1 VVAGSGLGADVVDI
15 DALIG
20 ALTLDEKAALT
31 AGDDMFA
38 TVAIERV
45 GIPKVGVTDGPNG
58 ARGQSLP
65 GVGGPTS
72 TCIPCGS
79 AIGATWDPALA
90 EHLGALVGRE
100 ALDRGCRGLL
110 APTVNLHRH
119 PLAGRNFECYSED
132 PLLSGRLAAGY
143 VRGVQSAGVFATVK
157 HFVGND
163 AEFERGS
170 ISSVIDE
177 RSLRELYLL
186 PFEIAVRE
194 GGALALMTSYNRL
207 NGRWL
212 TEQPELLVDLVRGE
226 WGFEGLIMT
235 DWFAV
240 VDTEL
245 SLGAGLDLEMPGP
258 GRALGATVVAAV
270 TEGRVKERDLDGA
283 VRRLLG
289 AFDRIGALGAAE
301 PDVAP
306 APPGPQDLELLRQAS
321 AEATVLLS
329 NDGTLPLDPSTPRTI
344 AIVGQHAVT
353 PCVMGGGS
361 AGVVTPRLTTPLE
374 SVSAVFG
381 DGSQVVYERGCEADL
396 SATLIGERVLVAPD
410 GFDADFHV
418 GPECAGE
425 VVKREKLDSLRLV
438 VFGSTRDESLGEEWS
453 VRVRGSVIPDEDGR
467 FEVALAQRGRA
478 RVFFDGEIV
487 LDGFETPMPAGG
499 SDFFGLASKDL
510 VADVTVRRGVP
521 VEVIVEYAT
530 GDASLAGFRV
540 GFRTVDRDAVL
551 ERAVAAAAEA
561 DVAIVVVGNSAEWE
575 TEGRDRPAFEL
586 PGRQPELIR
595 RVAAVNERTVVV
607 VNAGAPV
614 DLSWSGDVA
623 AVLQCWFGGQEMAA
637 GLAGVLSGEL
647 EPGGRLPTSIPRCL
661 QHSPSHDNFPGENGE
676 LRYGEGLF
684 MGYRGYQNRGI
695 LPRFP
700 FGHGMSYT
708 TFAFGEPTPS
718 ARAIASGDSVT
729 ISVPVTNT
737 GPRRGS
743 EVIQCYVA
751 QSSPRLV
758 RPPQELKA
766 FAKVRLEPGES
777 SVVQLEL
784 NPRAF
789 AYWDPGQSDWEEVR
803 GRQFDMFGDMSG
815 RQERRPAGWQVDD
828 GDYEVRIGRS
838 SADIV
843 ASCSVRITG
852 TAATSPSSHHGRER
866 AVGGPDFAT
875 VVP

>member
-1 VVAGSGLGADVVDI
+1 VVDL
-15 DALIG
+15 DALID
-20 ALTLDEKAALT
+20 ALTLDEKASLT
-31 AGDDMFA
+31 AGDDMFT
-38 TVAIERV
+38 TVAVDRM
-45 GIPKVGVTDGPNG
+45 GIPKVSVTDGPNG
-58 ARGQSLP
+58 ARGLTLP
-65 GVGGPTS
+65 GMGGPTS
-72 TCIPCGS
+72 TCILCGS

-90 EHLGALVGRE
+90 AQLGALVGRE

-157 HFVGND
+157 HFVGNE

-177 RSLRELYLL
+177 RTLRELYLL
-186 PFEIAVRE
+186 PFEIAVRR
-194 GGALALMTSYNRL
+194 GGALGLMTSYNRL

-212 TEQPELLVDLVRGE
+212 TEQPELLTDLVRGE
-226 WGFEGLIMT
+226 WGFQGLIMT

-240 VDTEL
+240 ADTDL

-258 GRALGATVVAAV
+258 GRTLGATVVKAV
-270 TEGRVKERDLDGA
+270 TDGRVKEDDLDVA
-283 VRRLLG
+283 VARLLG
-289 AFDRIGALGAAE
+289 TFDRIGALR
-301 PDVAP
+301 AP
-306 APPGPQDLELLRQAS
+306 VSDGVPLPPGPEDLELLRRAS

-329 NDGTLPLDPSTPRTI
+329 NDGTLPLDPSSLRRI
-344 AIVGQHAVT
+344 AVLGQHAMV

-361 AGVVTPRLTTPLE
+361 ASVATPRLTTPLE
-374 SVSAVFG
+374 SVSALFG
-381 DGSQVVYERGCEADL
+381 DGSEVVYERGCEVDL
-396 SATLIGERVLVAPD
+396 SAALIGERVLVAPD
-410 GFDADFHV
+410 GFEADFHA

-425 VVKREKLDSLRLV
+425 VLKRQRLDTLRLV
-438 VFGSTRDESLGEEWS
+438 VFGSMRDESLGDEWS
-453 VRVRGSVIPDEDGR
+453 VRVRGSVVPEEDGR
-467 FEVALAQRGRA
+467 FEIALAQRGRA
-478 RVFFDGEIV
+478 RVFIDGAIV
-487 LDGFETPMPAGG
+487 LDGFENPMPGGG
-499 SDFFGLASKDL
+499 SDFFGMASKDL
-510 VADVTVRRGVP
+510 VADVTVTRGVP
-521 VEVIVEYAT
+521 LQMVVEYASS
-530 GDASLAGFRV
+530 DSSLAGFRV
-540 GFRTVDRDAVL
+540 GFRTVDRDALL
-551 ERAVAAAAEA
+551 ERAVAAAAGA
-561 DVAIVVVGNSAEWE
+561 DVAVVFVGSTAEWE
-575 TEGRDRPAFEL
+575 TEGRDRPGFEL

-595 RVAAVNERTVVV
+595 RVAAVNGHTVVV

-614 DLSWSGDVA
+614 DLSWSDDVA
-623 AVLQCWFGGQEMAA
+623 AVLQCWFGGQEMAS

-661 QHSPSHDNFPGENGE
+661 EHSPSYDNFPGENGE

-684 MGYRGYQNRGI
+684 MGYRGYDHRRI

-700 FGHGMSYT
+700 FGHGLSYT

-718 ARAIASGDSVT
+718 ACTIAPGDSITV
-729 ISVPVTNT
+729 SVAVTNT

-751 QSSPRLV
+751 HSSPRLV
-758 RPPQELKA
+758 RPPKELKA
-766 FAKVRLEPGES
+766 FAKVGLEPGES
-777 SVVQLEL
+777 SVVQLDL

-803 GRQFDMFGDMSG
+803 RRQFDMFGDISG
-815 RQERRPAGWQVDD
+815 RQDRRSAGWQVDD
-828 GDYEVRIGRS
+828 GDYEVLIGRS

-843 ASCSVRITG
+843 ATCSVRIVNNLDS
-852 TAATSPSSHHGRER
+852 SPPAERGRKPS
-866 AVGGPDFAT
+866 VGVLDLAT

>member
-1 VVAGSGLGADVVDI
+1 MDL
-15 DALIG
+15 DALIDG
-20 ALTLDEKAALT
+20 LTLDEKAALT
-31 AGDDMFA
+31 AGDDMFT

-58 ARGQSLP
+58 ARGLTLP
-65 GVGGPTS
+65 GMGGPTS

-90 EHLGALVGRE
+90 ERLGALVGRE

-157 HFVGND
+157 HFVGNE

-194 GGALALMTSYNRL
+194 GGALGLMTSYNRL

-212 TEQPELLVDLVRGE
+212 TERPELLLDLVRGE
-226 WGFEGLIMT
+226 WGFEGLVMT

-240 VDTEL
+240 ADTNL
-245 SLGAGLDLEMPGP
+245 SLRAGLDLEMPGP
-258 GRALGATVVAAV
+258 GRALGSTVVTAV
-270 TEGRVKERDLDGA
+270 NDGRVEEDDLDVA
-283 VRRLLG
+283 VRRLLS
-289 AFDRIGALGAAE
+289 AYDSIGALVAAA

-306 APPGPQDLELLRQAS
+306 VPPGPADLELLRRAS
-321 AEATVLLS
+321 AESTVLLR
-329 NDGTLPLDPSTPRTI
+329 NDGTLPLEPSSLRRV
-344 AIVGQHAVT
+344 AIVGQHAAS

-361 AGVVTPRLTTPLE
+361 ASVATPALTTPLE
-374 SVSAVFG
+374 SVSALFG
-381 DGSQVVYERGCEADL
+381 DASEVVYERGCEADL
-396 SATLIGERVLVAPD
+396 SATPIGESVLVAPD
-410 GFDADFHV
+410 GFHAAFHA

-425 VVKREKLDSLRLV
+425 VLKREKLDTLRFV
-438 VFGSTRDESLGEEWS
+438 VFGSLRDESLGDEWS
-453 VRVRGSVIPDEDGR
+453 VRVRGSVVPDEDGR
-467 FEVALAQRGRA
+467 FEVALTQSGRA
-478 RVFFDGEIV
+478 RVLVDGEIL
-487 LDGFETPMPAGG
+487 LDGFESPMPAGG
-499 SDFFGLASKDL
+499 SDFFGLASKDR

-521 VEVIVEYAT
+521 LEVVVEYANI
-530 GDASLAGFRV
+530 DAPLAGFRV
-540 GFRTVDRDAVL
+540 GFRTVDKDALL
-551 ERAVAAAAEA
+551 ERAIDAAAGA
-561 DVAIVVVGNSAEWE
+561 DVAVVVVGNSAEWE
-575 TEGRDRPAFEL
+575 TEGRDRPGFEL

-595 RVAAVNERTVVV
+595 RVAAANKRTVVV

-614 DLSWSGDVA
+614 DLSWSDDVA

-637 GLAGVLSGEL
+637 GVAGVLGGEL
-647 EPGGRLPTSIPRCL
+647 EPGGRLPTSIPLCL
-661 QHSPSHDNFPGENGE
+661 EHSPSYDNFPGENGE
-676 LRYGEGLF
+676 VRYGEGLF
-684 MGYRGYQNRGI
+684 MGYRGYEHRRI

-700 FGHGMSYT
+700 FGHGLSYT
-708 TFAFGEPTPS
+708 TFTLGEPTVS
-718 ARAIASGDSVT
+718 ARTIAPGDSVT

-737 GPRRGS
+737 GPRPGS

-751 QSSPRLV
+751 HSRPRLA
-758 RPPQELKA
+758 RPPKELKA

-777 SVVQLEL
+777 SEVGLEL
-784 NPRAF
+784 NARAF
-789 AYWDPGQSDWEEVR
+789 AYWDPGQPDWEEVR
-803 GRQFDMFGDMSG
+803 GRQFDMFGDLSG
-815 RQERRPAGWQVDD
+815 RQVRRPAGWQVDD
-828 GDYEVRIGRS
+828 GDYEVLIGRS

-843 ASCSVRITG
+843 STCAVRIAREPAMDG
-852 TAATSPSSHHGRER
+852 PSEL
-866 AVGGPDFAT
+866 AT